1 MGSVN
6 KMRAAAY
13 LRVSTRQQNEDTQ
26 LPDLLK
32 QIEIDNGILKDEY
45 IFRDKIS
52 GLKDKTER
60 KDLNRLLELTRNEI
74 DIVYIWEISRLSRN
88 PIYFDELINEFRK
101 KRINICFL
109 KPSPL
114 YLYDINTRWRN

>member
-45 IFRDKIS
+45 IFRDKIP

-60 KDLNRLLELTRNEI
+60 K
-74 DIVYIWEISRLSRN
+74 V
-88 PIYFDELINEFRK
+88 
-101 KRINICFL
+101 
-109 KPSPL
+109 
-114 YLYDINTRWRN
+114 